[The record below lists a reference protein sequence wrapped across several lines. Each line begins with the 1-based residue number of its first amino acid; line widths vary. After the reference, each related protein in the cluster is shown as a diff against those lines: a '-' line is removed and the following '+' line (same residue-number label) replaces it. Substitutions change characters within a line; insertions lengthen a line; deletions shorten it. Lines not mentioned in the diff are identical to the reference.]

1 MRSQHHSEARSHS
14 KKKIIFF
21 FFWCS
26 LRSETDLILDFN
38 LVFVEFVCTVFVT
51 FFFFFFFFAFEL
63 NSHGGPN
70 EKIKIRIF

>member
-1 MRSQHHSEARSHS
+1 MKLGATQRRRSF
-14 KKKIIFF
+14 FF

-51 FFFFFFFFAFEL
+51 FFFFFFAFEL